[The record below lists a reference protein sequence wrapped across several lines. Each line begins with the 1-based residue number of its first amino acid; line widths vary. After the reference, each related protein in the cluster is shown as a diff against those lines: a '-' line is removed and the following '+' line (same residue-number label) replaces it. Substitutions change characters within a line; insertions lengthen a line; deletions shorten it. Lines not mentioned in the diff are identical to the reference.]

1 MKKLTLLLAFI
12 SIVSIVAKAQDDDSD
27 GVVHQKGNNLFNAGI
42 GLGYYG
48 YGLLGNQTY
57 SLPALTA
64 NYEIGVHDYF
74 GVGPYVGY
82 KSYRYSYL
90 NDDYGF
96 NLIAFGARG
105 SFHYSTLLR
114 EELDIDIDDSKWDLY
129 ILANFGFEITT
140 FSGDTNFEGDVDFI
154 FLRPALGVRY
164 YFNKNFAM
172 FGEGG
177 RGALSYLTLGITLK
191 M

>member
-1 MKKLTLLLAFI
+1 MEKIKIIIIVVIMLFAI
-12 SIVSIVAKAQDDDSD
+12 ESIAQD
-27 GVVHQKGNNLFNAGI
+27 GGGEPVYQKGDNLFNPGI

-64 NYEIGVHDYF
+64 NYEIGIHEYF
-74 GVGPYVGY
+74 GIGPYVGY
-82 KSYRYSYL
+82 KSWRYSYL
-90 NDDYGF
+90 NNDYGF
-96 NLIAFGARG
+96 NIIAFGARG
-105 SFHYSTLLR
+105 SFHYSTLLK
-114 EELDIDIDDSKWDLY
+114 EELDVDIDDSKWDLY
-129 ILANFGFEITT
+129 ILANFGFEVFTYT
-140 FSGDTNFEGDVDFI
+140 GDTNFEGDVDFV

-164 YFNKNFAM
+164 YFSDNFAM

-177 RGALSYLTLGITLK
+177 RGALSYLTLGLTLK

>member
-1 MKKLTLLLAFI
+1 MKNILILIALI
-12 SIVSIVAKAQDDDSD
+12 SFASIGIKAQDDERG
-27 GVVHQKGNNLFNAGI
+27 GVVYQKGDNLFSPGI

-48 YGLLGNQTY
+48 YGLLGNQTF

-96 NLIAFGARG
+96 NIIAFGARG
-105 SFHYSTLLR
+105 SFHFSTLLK
-114 EELDIDIDDSKWDLY
+114 EELDVDIDDSKWDLY
-129 ILANFGFEITT
+129 ILANFGFEVFTYT
-140 FSGDTNFEGDVDFI
+140 GNSNFEGDVDVV

-164 YFNKNFAM
+164 YFSENFAM

-177 RGALSYLTLGITLK
+177 RGALSYLTLGLTLK